1 MESQG
6 LILTIILAVFASGGL
21 WAFITAVY
29 NNHSKKQN
37 AYLKLMLGLGHREI
51 VECGK
56 EYIERGYITYDEYED
71 LIHYLY
77 DPYVELG
84 GNGSAEKVMQE
95 IKKLPMKEK

>member
-6 LILTIILAVFASGGL
+6 LIGLIIGAIFASGGL

-29 NNHSKKQN
+29 NNHSKKQT
-37 AYLKLMLGLGHREI
+37 ALTKLILGLGHRDI

-71 LIHYLY
+71 LVHYLY
-77 DPYVELG
+77 DPYIELG
-84 GNGSAEKVMQE
+84 GNGSAEKIMQE